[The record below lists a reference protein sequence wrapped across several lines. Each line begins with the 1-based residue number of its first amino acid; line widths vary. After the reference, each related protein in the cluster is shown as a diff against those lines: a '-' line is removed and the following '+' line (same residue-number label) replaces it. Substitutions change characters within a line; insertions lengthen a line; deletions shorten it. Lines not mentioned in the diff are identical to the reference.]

1 MRRSSA
7 ATSDGQMDHGQ
18 VRKPRI
24 SRQKPVTWPDTAFG
38 HLTGYGFG
46 RETVPQQGA
55 TSDGQMDHGQVRKP
69 RISRQKPVTWPD
81 TAFGHLTRYGFVGR
95 GGLLLHGPFFGSGRL

>member
-1 MRRSSA
+1 MARDRGAKCFYPITEHKKKVSGTLHLVQETWRPRKPKVPDTFFLW

-38 HLTGYGFG
+38 HLTGYAFIAQKKVSG
-46 RETVPQQGA
+46 TLQPQ
-55 TSDGQMDHGQVRKP
+55 
-69 RISRQKPVTWPD
+69 
-81 TAFGHLTRYGFVGR
+81 
-95 GGLLLHGPFFGSGRL
+95 

>member
-1 MRRSSA
+1 MAKWTMAREMHRSSE

-38 HLTGYGFG
+38 HLTGY
-46 RETVPQQGA
+46 V
-55 TSDGQMDHGQVRKP
+55 
-69 RISRQKPVTWPD
+69 
-81 TAFGHLTRYGFVGR
+81 FVGQTSPQR
-95 GGLLLHGPFFGSGRL
+95 GELAGARG